1 MGRIAAIGAEAEV
14 RGFGLAGVLV
24 LPAEDDESARA
35 AWRAL
40 PADVAL
46 VILGPGAAAAVDPP
60 VGTGTAPIVAVIP
73 R

>member
-1 MGRIAAIGAEAEV
+1 
-14 RGFGLAGVLV
+14 VLV